1 MKTMRNNT
9 FSRRAFLGCSALA
22 LAALIYYLLDR
33 LWYAAA
39 PRSRPHWFDDSRDW
53 QQMDKAGHAF
63 AAYQMSRIA
72 HRLLLWAGVAP
83 EKAHRY
89 AALLG
94 FAALSPIELLDSLA
108 TTHGA
113 SAYDLMANA
122 VGAALF
128 TAQEQVA
135 GKQLIRPKFWF
146 APSPYAALRP
156 EKLGRNFAEQL
167 IKDYNGQSYWLSL
180 PLPFIPA
187 DYRWI
192 RVAVGYSATGMVYG
206 NPDQN
211 RRAGY
216 QSRRHFLL
224 GLDLELPVRLQQH
237 KAGKIA
243 GFLSETFRLP
253 LPAAKW

>member
-1 MKTMRNNT
+1 MMRNSA
-9 FSRRAFLGCSALA
+9 FSRRAFLGCGALA

-63 AAYQMSRIA
+63 TAYQLSRVA
-72 HRLLLWAGVAP
+72 HHLLIWAGIAP

-89 AALLG
+89 AALIG
-94 FAALSPIELLDSLA
+94 FGVVSPIELLDSLA

-122 VGAALF
+122 AGATLF
-128 TAQEQVA
+128 TVQEELVHRQV
-135 GKQLIRPKFWF
+135 IHPKFWF

-156 EKLGRNFAEQL
+156 DKLGNCFGEQI

-180 PLPFIPA
+180 PLPFLPA
-187 DYRWI
+187 DYQWI
-192 RVAVGYSATGMVYG
+192 RVAVGYRATGMVYG
-206 NPDQN
+206 NPNQN
-211 RRAGY
+211 RHAGRY
-216 QSRRHFLL
+216 ARRHFLL
-224 GLDLELPVRLQQH
+224 GLDLELPAYLQQH
-237 KAGKIA
+237 KTGKII
-243 GFLSETFRLP
+243 GFVSEMFRLP
-253 LPAAKW
+253 LPAVGR